1 MGILNAENSDYFF
14 FFVQVKS
21 INGWTE
27 KRYFFFNFILLQR
40 GKNVQLTD
48 VIYKQIIRAIIV
60 LSAKVLSVFRKD

>member
-1 MGILNAENSDYFF
+1 MLKIPIIFF

-21 INGWTE
+21 INGCTE